1 MYQTEASGTQDCDSW
16 VEFDNPMK
24 SIRSM
29 EAVMS
34 EHQMLTAQQIAD
46 QLGGQIVGD
55 AGVKIS
61 AAQVIQRATP
71 ADVTFLSDPKRISV
85 LKSSATKLVL
95 APHSAEQV
103 VRDFASITF
112 ILVDDPEM
120 RFLQIAGVLHPRRT
134 TSISGVSQS
143 AVIASCASIGDST
156 VVGHCAVIGRNVKIG
171 RGCRIEHGTVIED
184 GCVLGD
190 NVILHPNCVLYSDV
204 IIGNDVTIHA
214 TCVIGADG
222 FGYRTVN
229 GRHERLPHYGTVRIC
244 DDVEIGAGTTI
255 DRAKVGE
262 TIIGTGTRID
272 NQVMIGHNCQL
283 GPHNLIVSQVGF
295 AGSTSTGSY
304 VVCGGQAGIA
314 DHVHLGD
321 GAVIGGKTGVHRDM
335 KGGQAYF
342 GTPAAPI
349 NEAARNMTA
358 LRRLPQMRNTIKQ
371 LERDVAMLQQQVMA
385 EASRTSSVNTQA
397 TAIPAADGE
406 IKAA

>member
-1 MYQTEASGTQDCDSW
+1 
-16 VEFDNPMK
+16 
-24 SIRSM
+24 
-29 EAVMS
+29 MS
-34 EHQMLTAQQIAD
+34 EQQMLTAQQIAD
-46 QLGGQIVGD
+46 QLGGQIIGD

-61 AAQVIQRATP
+61 AAEVIQRATS
-71 ADVTFLSDPKRISV
+71 ADVTFLSDPKRFSM
-85 LKSSATKLVL
+85 LKSSATRLVL
-95 APHSAEQV
+95 VPHSAEQLV
-103 VRDFASITF
+103 CDFESITF
-112 ILVDDPEM
+112 ILVDEPEVA
-120 RFLQIAGVLHPRRT
+120 FLQIAGILRPRRT
-134 TSISGVSQS
+134 TSISGVSQLAS
-143 AVIASCASIGDST
+143 IASCASIGDET
-156 VVGHCAVIGRNVKIG
+156 VVGHYVVIGRNVKIG
-171 RGCRIEHGTVIED
+171 KGCRIEHGTVIQD

-190 NVILHPNCVLYSDV
+190 SVVLHPNCVLYSDV
-204 IIGNDVTIHA
+204 ILGNDVTIHA

-222 FGYRTVN
+222 FGYRTVD

-272 NQVMIGHNCQL
+272 NQVMIGHNCHI

-304 VVCGGQAGIA
+304 VVCAGQAGIA

-321 GAVIGGKTGVHRDM
+321 GAIIGAKTGVHRNM

-358 LRRLPQMRNTIKQ
+358 LRRLPQMRNIIKQ
-371 LERDVAMLQQQVMA
+371 LERDVASLQQQAMA
-385 EASRTSSVNTQA
+385 DASRTSSVNAPTSVA
-397 TAIPAADGE
+397 ASDTTPAVDSE